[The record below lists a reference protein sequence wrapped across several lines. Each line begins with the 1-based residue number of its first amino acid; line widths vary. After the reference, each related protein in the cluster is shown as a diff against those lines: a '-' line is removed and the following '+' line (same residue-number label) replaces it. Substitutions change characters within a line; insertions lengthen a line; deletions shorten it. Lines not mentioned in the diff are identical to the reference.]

1 MLWIGPMLGS
11 WVSCIKVG
19 VGSVEGSLSF
29 LQCRSKRSNSGGR
42 GGPWQMRFLQNPC
55 AVEKLKQVQEVH
67 LTTEEPPRPHRG
79 FSLSNN
85 SVELWRLFP
94 AGVKTTTA
102 CLLMAGYVMS
112 GNGSCILQGTH
123 PSPPILA
130 PSTVTLLWLTVS
142 TSFQTRDP
150 SISLNSCLSCRTL
163 QKFW

>member
-1 MLWIGPMLGS
+1 M
-11 WVSCIKVG
+11 
-19 VGSVEGSLSF
+19 
-29 LQCRSKRSNSGGR
+29 QCRGKRSNSGDR

-55 AVEKLKQVQEVH
+55 VVEKLRQVQEVC
-67 LTTEEPPRPHRG
+67 LTTEEPSHRG

-85 SVELWRLFP
+85 SVELWRLFS
-94 AGVKTTTA
+94 AEVKTTTA

-130 PSTVTLLWLTVS
+130 PSTVTLLWLTAS

-163 QKFW
+163 PKFW